1 MSRKSDPV
9 RLRPVDDSS
18 TGADPVVRLVN
29 IGTAASP
36 ARDKPVRLGAAP
48 EEPGTRHLLELPDKD
63 EIELRTHQPGV
74 EALYEAVPEA
84 PAPAH
89 AGVAAAPVPSGS
101 APDAPRPMPLPW
113 GLFGLVGL
121 AAGALLFGV
130 LKPDPRDDEA
140 PAATTAAVRPA
151 ETADPSRD
159 REDEARR
166 LERIESALRGFFA
179 ADSVEAMSRLVRHRQ
194 RVLPLMRAWYHERPV
209 YEGGIQF
216 IRNFQM
222 LPHGG
227 RGDFWWA
234 AVTLENGARHEVV
247 LEVMDDGTPLVDWE
261 TLVCH
266 QPMPWQE
273 FVSRRPAGAAMDF
286 RVRVEQ
292 VAAADGAAFRLSA
305 PGGDAVLTGL
315 APRGGE
321 VERALLAAL
330 AAPGGPGGASP
341 RRANLILRLRFADGA
356 APGAVLIEKV
366 VNQGWIF
373 IESPAT
379 DS

>member
-1 MSRKSDPV
+1 MARKVDPV
-9 RLRPVDDSS
+9 RLRPVDDPS
-18 TGADPVVRLVN
+18 TGAAPVVRLVN
-29 IGTAASP
+29 YATEPAP
-36 ARDKPVRLGAAP
+36 ARGTPVRLGAAP

-63 EIELRTHQPGV
+63 EVELRTHQPGV

-84 PAPAH
+84 PAQAH
-89 AGVAAAPVPSGS
+89 AGASAAPVPAGV
-101 APDAPRPMPLPW
+101 ATDAPRPLPLPW
-113 GLFGLVGL
+113 GLFGLAAA
-121 AAGALLFGV
+121 AAGALLFMV
-130 LKPDPRDDEA
+130 LKPDPRDDKEQ
-140 PAATTAAVRPA
+140 ATTAAVRSA
-151 ETADPSRD
+151 ETADPPPGRD
-159 REDEARR
+159 DEARR

-179 ADSVEAMSRLVRHRQ
+179 ADSVEVMSRLVRHRQ
-194 RVLPLMRAWYHERPV
+194 RVLPLMRAWYQQRPV

-216 IRNFQM
+216 IRNLQM

-247 LEVMDDGTPLVDWE
+247 LELMDDGTPLVDWE

-273 FVSRRPAGAAMDF
+273 FAERHPVGTAMDF
-286 RVRVEQ
+286 RVRVEP
-292 VAAADGAAFRLSA
+292 VVDANGAAAFRLSA

-330 AAPGGPGGASP
+330 AGPGGGTASP
-341 RRANLILRLRFADGA
+341 RRANLILRLRFDNGT
-356 APGAVLIEKV
+356 APGAVRIEKV

-373 IESPAT
+373 IGSPAT